1 MDIRGKCA
9 LVTGASGGIGRAC
22 ALMLARNGARTIILA
37 DIDEKGLAAVAAEV
51 ASLGAEALTETVD
64 LSDSAAAIA
73 MYARA
78 EERSGGLD
86 IIHNN
91 AGIMGGPPDFPDDN
105 IDRMI
110 AATQINLIAMMI
122 GTKMGV
128 GFLRARSVPGVIIN
142 TASTAALGPLPK
154 DPAYAASKRGILA
167 YSESCKPLHAEF
179 GIRVIPLCPAVTDTP
194 IVAKDA
200 DWLQPILES
209 IRLLRPEEVAEEVR
223 RIIEDDS
230 VSGEAVVVHN
240 EPLAQ

>member
-1 MDIRGKCA
+1 MDIQGKRA

-22 ALMLARNGARTIILA
+22 ALMLARNGASTVVLA
-37 DIDEKGLAAVAAEV
+37 DIDEKGLADLAAEIGR
-51 ASLGAEALTETVD
+51 LGAEALTETVD

-73 MYARA
+73 MYESA
-78 EERSGGLD
+78 EKRSGGLD

-105 IDRMI
+105 IGRMI

-128 GFLRARSVPGVIIN
+128 DFMRARGVSGVIIN

-179 GIRVIPLCPAVTDTP
+179 GIRVVPLCPAVTDTP

-200 DWLQPILES
+200 AWLQPILES
-209 IRLLRPEEVAEEVR
+209 IRLLTPEEIAREVR

-230 VSGEAVVVHN
+230 LSGEAVVVNN